1 MNQPM
6 RFVSART
13 TVAALLAATFAV
25 ACGKS
30 ERIPTTAERLASV
43 QQLQETDKN
52 FAEPR
57 KSKQYSYLDDMKN
70 LKDASGK
77 PIAAP
82 GGATPVQADRAAAST
97 ASAPV
102 VSAPAPQPAPVQAAP
117 APVQQ
122 PVAQP
127 APPPVQVAAAQPT
140 ARPAA
145 PAPSAAV
152 TVLQRESPDFPREAS
167 RAGIDSGT
175 VRARIS
181 INAAGEATN
190 VSIVN
195 ANPPRVFDRAVQT
208 ALSRWKFNPGA
219 DGRTYDTEISFSR

>member
-1 MNQPM
+1 MNQSL
-6 RFVSART
+6 RFAAIRNPIAAIA
-13 TVAALLAATFAV
+13 VAFIAV

-30 ERIPTTAERLASV
+30 EKIPTTSERLASV
-43 QQLQETDKN
+43 QQQQETDKN
-52 FAEPR
+52 FHVPR
-57 KSKQYSYLDDMKN
+57 KSFSYLDDMKN

-77 PIAAP
+77 PVAAP
-82 GGATPVQADRAAAST
+82 AGNPAAPADRAAAPAP
-97 ASAPV
+97 ASAPAIT
-102 VSAPAPQPAPVQAAP
+102 APAPQPAPVQPAP

-122 PVAQP
+122 PVSQP

-145 PAPSAAV
+145 PAPSTAV

-167 RAGIDSGT
+167 RAGVDSGT
-175 VRARIS
+175 VRARIT

-190 VSIVN
+190 VSILS
-195 ANPPRVFDRAVQT
+195 ANPPRIFDRAVQN

-219 DGRTYDTEISFSR
+219 EGRTYDTEVAFSR

>member
-1 MNQPM
+1 MNQPT
-6 RFVSART
+6 RLLSPRN
-13 TVAALLAATFAV
+13 TVAALVATTLAA

-43 QQLQETDKN
+43 QQQQETDKN

-57 KSKQYSYLDDMKN
+57 KSRQYSYLDDMKN

-82 GGATPVQADRAAAST
+82 VAATPAQADRTAAT
-97 ASAPV
+97 SAPALT
-102 VSAPAPQPAPVQAAP
+102 APAPQAAPVQAAP
-117 APVQQ
+117 APAQQ

-127 APPPVQVAAAQPT
+127 APPPVQVAAAQPA

-152 TVLQRESPDFPREAS
+152 TVLQRESPEFPREAT
-167 RAGIDSGT
+167 RAGVDSGS

-181 INAAGEATN
+181 INSAGEATN

-195 ANPPRVFDRAVQT
+195 ANPPRVFDRAVQA
-208 ALSRWKFNPGA
+208 ALLRWKFNPGA
-219 DGRTYDTEISFSR
+219 DGRTYDTEVSFSR